1 MEKITE
7 HINRISGKLQHLLK
21 LYDNLKRKT
30 KVQEEKISSLETDK
44 SELLNKIRLLEEQQ
58 YLLKASAG
66 KMNATDKVSFE
77 KALNGYI
84 RQIDQCIQMLQH

>member
-7 HINRISGKLQHLLK
+7 HINRISSKLQHLLK

-30 KVQEEKISSLETDK
+30 KVQEEKLAKLEIEKT
-44 SELLNKIRLLEEQQ
+44 ELQNKIRLLEEQQ

-66 KMNATDKVSFE
+66 KMNVTDIAAFE

-84 RQIDQCIQMLQH
+84 RQIDQCIHMLQH